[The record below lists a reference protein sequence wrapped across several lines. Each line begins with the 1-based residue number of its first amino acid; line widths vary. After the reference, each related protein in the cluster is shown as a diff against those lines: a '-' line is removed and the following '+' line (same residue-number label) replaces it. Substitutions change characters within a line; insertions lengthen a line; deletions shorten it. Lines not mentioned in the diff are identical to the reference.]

1 MKRIIGI
8 FVAILFLGY
17 GLVRIGVG
25 ALLLA
30 QTLDLINFPDLAEG
44 VAEVKIFIDAR
55 ANDQIFPF
63 SVPGYLG
70 YILVMGALLTT
81 GAVGAI
87 ARYRWGYSLLGLYL
101 VMHAALFVNFQEVN
115 PKLAVL
121 ILQAAMLF
129 ALYYLRPPRSQDSV
143 VST

>member
-1 MKRIIGI
+1 LKRIMGLFI
-8 FVAILFLGY
+8 AILLLGY
-17 GLVRIGVG
+17 GVVRIGVG

-30 QTLDLINFPDLAEG
+30 QTLDIITFPDLAEG
-44 VAEVKIFIDAR
+44 VAEVKTFIDAR

-63 SVPGYLG
+63 SVPGYFG
-70 YILVMGALLTT
+70 YILVMGGLLAA

-87 ARYRWGYSLLGLYL
+87 ARYRWGYSLLGIYL

-115 PKLAVL
+115 PKLVVL
-121 ILQAAMLF
+121 ILQAIMLF
-129 ALYYLRPPRSQDSV
+129 ALYYLRPPISQDSV